1 MNDNFKGFA
10 GFWRGVFSEPDG
22 TPSFSRVS
30 TAVVVAFACGWV
42 TALVHHNHVLPA
54 LIELGG
60 FVGVLY
66 GANQIRAG
74 WGKNGPP
81 TGPPGA

>member
-1 MNDNFKGFA
+1 MNENFKGFK

-22 TPSFSRVS
+22 TPSFSRVA

-42 TALVHHNHVLPA
+42 TALVHHNHMLPA

-60 FVGVLY
+60 FIGVLY

-74 WGKNGPP
+74 WGKSVPP
-81 TGPPGA
+81 AEPPAQ